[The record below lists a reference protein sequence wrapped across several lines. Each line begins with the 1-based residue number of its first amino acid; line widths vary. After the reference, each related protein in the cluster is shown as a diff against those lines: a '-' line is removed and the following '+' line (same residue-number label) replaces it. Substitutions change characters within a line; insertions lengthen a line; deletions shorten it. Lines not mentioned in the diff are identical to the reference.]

1 MRGSKCSWSND
12 PNNYIHAL
20 QHASKSYSVTQVFVQ
35 ISHKC
40 HVETTVFN
48 IKSALSR
55 QCEPRYHRVVTG
67 LRGSGG
73 RGEGS
78 LGSEVYVLETC
89 RRNMTEAD
97 VHISQKCGRNMTKV
111 EVYISQ
117 KCSRNM
123 TKVDTTYHR
132 SVAGT

>member
-1 MRGSKCSWSND
+1 MSLCSDSVRGSKCSWSND

-20 QHASKSYSVTQVFVQ
+20 QHASKWYNVTQLFVQ
-35 ISHKC
+35 IPHKC

-73 RGEGS
+73 GGGVTGE
-78 LGSEVYVLETC
+78 
-89 RRNMTEAD
+89 
-97 VHISQKCGRNMTKV
+97 
-111 EVYISQ
+111 
-117 KCSRNM
+117 
-123 TKVDTTYHR
+123 
-132 SVAGT
+132 